1 MYNMANIKLKKL
13 TLQYS
18 YLLLEK
24 DELSIMCEKVEKEIR
39 KRLQE
44 DYPEEYEMMQNIPVQ
59 VLEKPIMDEN
69 QDLDDIEETQIPKSK
84 NKDLKK
90 LYRKI
95 IEKTHPDKT
104 GDDKYASEFSRAAK
118 AYSNGNLAEMLE
130 LSGHLNLD
138 MINLSENSIKLLKE
152 NVQTLADDII
162 NIKKTFAWKWSNAE
176 SETIRINILKSIFDQ
191 KGIKI

>member
-1 MYNMANIKLKKL
+1 MYGMTNIKLKKL

-39 KRLQE
+39 SYMKE
-44 DYPEEYEMMQNIPVQ
+44 KYPEEYDIMQNTPAQIFK
-59 VLEKPIMDEN
+59 ESAIDESK
-69 QDLDDIEETQIPKSK
+69 DSDEAEEAEIPKSK

-104 GDDKYASEFSRAAK
+104 GNDKYASEFSRAAK
-118 AYSNGNLAEMLE
+118 AYSDGNLAEMLE

-138 MINLSENSIKLLKE
+138 IIDLSENSIKLLKE
-152 NVQTLADDII
+152 NVQTLVDDIVI
-162 NIKKTFAWKWSNAE
+162 IKKTWAWKWDNAK
-176 SETIRINILKSIFDQ
+176 SEDVKLNIVKSILNQ
-191 KGIKI
+191 KGIKL

>member
-1 MYNMANIKLKKL
+1 MYGMTNIKLKKL

-39 KRLQE
+39 SYIKE
-44 DYPEEYEMMQNIPVQ
+44 KYPEEYDRMQSTPVQ
-59 VLEKPIMDEN
+59 IFKESTVDESE
-69 QDLDDIEETQIPKSK
+69 DLDETKEAEIPKPK

-104 GDDKYASEFSRAAK
+104 GNNKYASEFSRAAK
-118 AYSNGNLAEMLE
+118 AYSDGNLAEMLE

-138 MINLSENSIKLLKE
+138 IIDLSENSIKLLKE
-152 NVQTLADDII
+152 NVETLVDDIDI
-162 NIKKTFAWKWSNAE
+162 IKKTWAWKWDNAK
-176 SETIRINILKSIFDQ
+176 SEDVKLNIIKSILNQ
-191 KGIKI
+191 KGIKL

>member
-1 MYNMANIKLKKL
+1 MTNIKLKKL

-39 KRLQE
+39 SYMKE
-44 DYPEEYEMMQNIPVQ
+44 KYPEEYDIMQNTPAQIFK
-59 VLEKPIMDEN
+59 ESAIDESK
-69 QDLDDIEETQIPKSK
+69 DSDEVEEAEIPKSK

-104 GDDKYASEFSRAAK
+104 GNDKYASEFSRAAK
-118 AYSNGNLAEMLE
+118 AYSDGNLAEMLE

-138 MINLSENSIKLLKE
+138 MIDLSENSIKLLKE
-152 NVQTLADDII
+152 NVETLVDDIDI
-162 NIKKTFAWKWSNAE
+162 IKKTWAWKWDNAKSEDVKLNIIE
-176 SETIRINILKSIFDQ
+176 SILNQ
-191 KGIKI
+191 KGIKL

>member
-1 MYNMANIKLKKL
+1 MTNIKLKKL

-39 KRLQE
+39 SYMKE
-44 DYPEEYEMMQNIPVQ
+44 KYPEEYDIMQNTPAQIFK
-59 VLEKPIMDEN
+59 ESAIDESK
-69 QDLDDIEETQIPKSK
+69 DSDEVEEAEIPKSK

-104 GDDKYASEFSRAAK
+104 GNDKYASEFSRAAK
-118 AYSNGNLAEMLE
+118 AYSDGNLAEMLE

-138 MINLSENSIKLLKE
+138 IIDLSEKSIKLLKE
-152 NVQTLADDII
+152 NVETLVDDIDI
-162 NIKKTFAWKWSNAE
+162 IKKTWAWKWDNAK
-176 SETIRINILKSIFDQ
+176 SEDVKLNIIKSILNQ
-191 KGIKI
+191 KGIKL

>member
-1 MYNMANIKLKKL
+1 MTNIKLKKL

-39 KRLQE
+39 SYMKE
-44 DYPEEYEMMQNIPVQ
+44 KYPEEYDIMQNTPAQIFK
-59 VLEKPIMDEN
+59 ESAIDESK
-69 QDLDDIEETQIPKSK
+69 DSDEVEEAEIPKSK

-104 GDDKYASEFSRAAK
+104 GNDKYASEFSRAAK
-118 AYSNGNLAEMLE
+118 AYSDGNLAEMLE

-138 MINLSENSIKLLKE
+138 MIDLSENSIKLLKE
-152 NVQTLADDII
+152 NVETLVDDIDI
-162 NIKKTFAWKWSNAE
+162 IKKTWAWKWDNAK
-176 SETIRINILKSIFDQ
+176 SEDVKLNIIKSILNQ
-191 KGIKI
+191 KGIKL